1 MSASIVKMIG
11 VDAAPSIFV
20 EKTSMKAFRYLSVT
34 ALLAI
39 SASALLPAQAAD
51 TPPTAQPTVNERLT
65 NAREAIKAKEWR
77 KALAELNIAARDEP
91 RNADVHN
98 LLGYSY
104 RMQAQPNLPKSF
116 EHYNRALQLDPNH
129 QATHNYIG
137 MAYLMDK
144 KPEEAQKHLAQV
156 QRICGNNTCP
166 NYTSLAQAIEQYK
179 QGGSATG
186 VKSFY

>member
-1 MSASIVKMIG
+1 LENALTSRFQTSLIASLLVISSAV
-11 VDAAPSIFV
+11 F
-20 EKTSMKAFRYLSVT
+20 LT
-34 ALLAI
+34 AH
-39 SASALLPAQAAD
+39 AAD
-51 TPPTAQPTVNERLT
+51 TGTETSQPSVKERLT
-65 NAREAIKAKEWR
+65 TAREAIQKKDWSR
-77 KALAELNIAARDEP
+77 ALAELIIAARDEP

-104 RMQAQPNLPKSF
+104 RMQTKPNLPKSF

-166 NYTSLAQAIEQYK
+166 NYTSLAQAIDQYK
-179 QGGSATG
+179 QGATPSG
-186 VKSFY
+186 EKSFY

>member
-1 MSASIVKMIG
+1 MN
-11 VDAAPSIFV
+11 
-20 EKTSMKAFRYLSVT
+20 LSTPTAVIA

-39 SASALLPAQAAD
+39 SVTAFQAAQAAD
-51 TPPTAQPTVNERLT
+51 TGPTTSQPTVSERLS
-65 NAREAIKAKEWR
+65 NARESIKAKSWG

-116 EHYNRALQLDPNH
+116 EHYKKALQIDPKH
-129 QATHNYIG
+129 KGTHHYIG

-144 KPEEAQKHLAQV
+144 KPAEAEGHLAQLEQV
-156 QRICGNNTCP
+156 CGNRSCAEYQDLSRAITQFKANGAA
-166 NYTSLAQAIEQYK
+166 TSNFSVY
-179 QGGSATG
+179 
-186 VKSFY
+186 

>member
-1 MSASIVKMIG
+1 MKSKLQ
-11 VDAAPSIFV
+11 
-20 EKTSMKAFRYLSVT
+20 TSLIA
-34 ALLAI
+34 ALLA
-39 SASALLPAQAAD
+39 ASSLTFQATFAAD
-51 TPPTAQPTVNERLT
+51 TPTVSQPSISERLST
-65 NAREAIKAKEWR
+65 ARDAIQKKEWR
-77 KALAELNIAARDEP
+77 KALAELNLAAREEP

-104 RMQAQPNLPKSF
+104 RMQAQPNMPKSF

-156 QRICGNNTCP
+156 QRICGNVTCP
-166 NYTSLAQAIEQYK
+166 NYTSLAQALEQYK
-179 QGGSATG
+179 KDGTANTS
-186 VKSFY
+186 KSFY